1 MRIYHPY
8 WRWEDYPAGFY
19 NACSGEK
26 KKELLQ
32 KVVDLFSNP
41 DLTQEYMNRVVT
53 EWKYSCEHNL
63 TNESLNRIA
72 YIGQAACCIYAGIP
86 CTVTMEGWS
95 LLTKEQQNKA
105 DSIAEKVLN
114 NWKIENK
121 NIQTCLS
128 FI

>member
-1 MRIYHPY
+1 MRMYHPY

-26 KKELLQ
+26 KKELLLQ
-32 KVVDLFSNP
+32 VVELFSSSE
-41 DLTQEYMNRVVT
+41 LTELYMNRVIT

-72 YIGQAACCIYAGIP
+72 YIGQAACCIYAEIP
-86 CTVTMEGWS
+86 STVTMEGWS
-95 LLTKEQQNKA
+95 LLTKEQQDKA
-105 DSIAEKVLN
+105 DSIAEKVLKK
-114 NWKIENK
+114 WKQENK
-121 NIQTCLS
+121 NIQVCLS